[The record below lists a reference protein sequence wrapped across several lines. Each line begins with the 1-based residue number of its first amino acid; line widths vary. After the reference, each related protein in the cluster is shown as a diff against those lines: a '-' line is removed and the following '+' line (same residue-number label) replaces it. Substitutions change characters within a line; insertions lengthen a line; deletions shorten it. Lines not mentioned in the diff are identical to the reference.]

1 MSMLIPR
8 SDQDFSLKTYEKLT
22 VLVAEHDDLDYAIS
36 MLLAAG
42 TCDDLL
48 INRLK
53 KRKLHL
59 KDEIALILPV
69 EVQSAAG

>member
-1 MSMLIPR
+1 MSMLITR
-8 SDQDFSLKTYEKLT
+8 FNQAFSPKTNKKLA

-36 MLLAAG
+36 MLLALG

-48 INRLK
+48 IKRLK

-59 KDEIALILPV
+59 KDEIALIPPAEGRV
-69 EVQSAAG
+69 AAC